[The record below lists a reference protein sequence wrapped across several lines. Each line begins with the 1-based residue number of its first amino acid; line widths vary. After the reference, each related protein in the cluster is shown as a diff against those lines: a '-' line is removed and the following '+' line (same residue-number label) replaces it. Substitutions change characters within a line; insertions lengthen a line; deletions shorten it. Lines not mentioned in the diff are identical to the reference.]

1 MGIHP
6 ESSMIKT
13 ALITSVTGQDGA
25 DFAGPLMKVGDAVHR
40 IRGQTSSFDT
50 NLMGNGYQDP
60 QVGRQNAPLPHGVRS
75 NHTNLLLIYTQILT
89 EEIRTL
95 NVRRGT
101 RQKVSKWPSTAS
113 RKSTGCPCSAQSLL
127 LKEGSRRCETGAP
140 ISEMLMVS
148 SMYIGA
154 AIFGVL
160 DVIDRC
166 WPPASRTASCPHSK

>member
-127 LKEGSRRCETGAP
+127 LKEGSRRCETSTHEKCDRTGIPQKNNARFTCAAAP
-140 ISEMLMVS
+140 EWRR
-148 SMYIGA
+148 
-154 AIFGVL
+154 
-160 DVIDRC
+160 ID
-166 WPPASRTASCPHSK
+166 TH